1 MHGETADSRNA
12 DAEAMLDF
20 AFANY
25 ALCSLRGDT
34 ALPEVRVELG
44 KSEFVPAVFSGDE
57 YAVVARSSAA
67 PEYSLS
73 MDASVPAPVHAG
85 DRLGTLT
92 VSIAGENVASVPIVA
107 GADVQRLGYFGLL
120 GLLGGSLIGL

>member
-1 MHGETADSRNA
+1 
-12 DAEAMLDF
+12 
-20 AFANY
+20 
-25 ALCSLRGDT
+25 
-34 ALPEVRVELG
+34 
-44 KSEFVPAVFSGDE
+44 
-57 YAVVARSSAA
+57 
-67 PEYSLS
+67 

-107 GADVQRLGYFGLL
+107 GADVPRLGYFGLL

>member
-1 MHGETADSRNA
+1 M
-12 DAEAMLDF
+12 
-20 AFANY
+20 
-25 ALCSLRGDT
+25 
-34 ALPEVRVELG
+34 ELG
-44 KSEFVPAVFSGDE
+44 KSEFVPAVFAGAE
-57 YAVVARSSAA
+57 YVVVARSSAA

-92 VSIAGENVASVPIVA
+92 VSISGENVANVPIVA
-107 GADVQRLGYFGLL
+107 GADAERLGYWGLL